1 MNLRDQIV
9 AAADCVREAVEVPEW
24 NCTVYVRSIIA
35 QDLDSWQAETYV
47 YKEGDVATNLANIRG
62 RLLVRCLV
70 DEAGQRIFADN
81 EAALL
86 GAKSTQ
92 VIDRLYKVAQRLNA
106 VTSKDV
112 EELAKNSSPSPD
124 AVSQ

>member
-35 QDLDSWQAETYV
+35 QDLDSWQAETYL
-47 YKEGDVATNLANIRG
+47 YKDGDVATNLANIRG